1 MTNVHGTERVLKGA
15 ERCRTKVLIASTS
28 EVYGK
33 SDKAKF
39 HEGDDLLIGPS
50 TNCRWAYACSKL
62 LDEFFGM
69 AYYRA
74 EKMPILVVRL
84 FNTVG
89 PRQTGRYGMVLP
101 RFVSKALDGEPLLV
115 YGTGKQT
122 RCFCHVSD
130 TVRALRALAG
140 CDEAVGKVF
149 NVGSTEEISMN
160 DLAAT
165 VIRRLKSKSV
175 IEHIS
180 YEKAYESGF
189 EDMMRRL
196 PDTTAIK
203 NAIGWKPDYN
213 LNQIIDS
220 VADYFRHKKK

>member
-1 MTNVHGTERVLKGA
+1 
-15 ERCRTKVLIASTS
+15 
-28 EVYGK
+28 
-33 SDKAKF
+33 
-39 HEGDDLLIGPS
+39 
-50 TNCRWAYACSKL
+50 
-62 LDEFFGM
+62 
-69 AYYRA
+69 
-74 EKMPILVVRL
+74 
-84 FNTVG
+84 
-89 PRQTGRYGMVLP
+89 
-101 RFVSKALDGEPLLV
+101 
-115 YGTGKQT
+115 
-122 RCFCHVSD
+122 
-130 TVRALRALAG
+130 
-140 CDEAVGKVF
+140 
-149 NVGSTEEISMN
+149 
-160 DLAAT
+160 